1 MAMGLRVVRARSNGI
16 SAADFQ
22 HARQN
27 GRASVC
33 ACKARYA
40 WTELGAFW
48 ARSRHYSN
56 MGTSRALVRK
66 LGISVGSRLGPHV
79 LHPTER
85 RAGKVE
91 MSSPMTARLV
101 WSNPSFPFAERPRA
115 KPAWRSVLAVVS
127 PLKQGRQTGNGD
139 APMSSSRILTIDG
152 RGHTPACPQYKKA
165 APGADEK
172 YSHADLFCGC
182 HSWSEPKILPN
193 GTNIAWPAGWT
204 QSQATAW
211 RVKCGLAAPAAA
223 G

>member
-1 MAMGLRVVRARSNGI
+1 MG
-16 SAADFQ
+16 D
-22 HARQN
+22 
-27 GRASVC
+27 
-33 ACKARYA
+33 
-40 WTELGAFW
+40 FW
-48 ARSRHYSN
+48 AGTRHCCN
-56 MGTSRALVRK
+56 MGTTAAL
-66 LGISVGSRLGPHV
+66 I
-79 LHPTER
+79 R
-85 RAGKVE
+85 RFTYRSH
-91 MSSPMTARLV
+91 SSPGRQDVEASSSMTARLV
-101 WSNPSFPFAERPRA
+101 WSNPYFPFAERPRA